1 MNYNSAFFLCALPII
16 FTLYY
21 LITPMVSSE
30 MRTKTGNTLLIIVSY
45 VVLAYE
51 NTLSCILLAYVT
63 IVTFLGGKVRIFY
76 K

>member
-30 MRTKTGNTLLIIVSY
+30 MRTKTGNTLLLIVSY

-51 NTLSCILLAYVT
+51 NALTQVLHSQLVFLAISASYN
-63 IVTFLGGKVRIFY
+63 L
-76 K
+76 